1 MSRDASLTL
10 EWGDGEHVFR
20 LRHGELIELQEKTD
34 AGPMWILTRMMT
46 PTPENRGWRV
56 EDIREVIRLGLIG
69 GGMEPGKALRL
80 IRSYVDPRPPMEN
93 LLFAQSI
100 LAAGIMGVPD
110 DQPQKKSAVASMKST
125 RSRAASGDGPP
136 SSEPVPQ

>member
-1 MSRDASLTL
+1 MSRDASVTL
-10 EWGDGEHVFR
+10 EWADGEYTFR
-20 LRHGELIELQEKTD
+20 LRQGELIELQEKTD
-34 AGPMWILTRMMT
+34 AGPMWVLNRMMQ

-69 GGMEPGKALRL
+69 GGMEPVKALKLVRT
-80 IRSYVDPRPPMEN
+80 YVESRPPMEN

-110 DQPQKKSAVASMKST
+110 DQPQKKSGRPRKST
-125 RSRAASGDGPP
+125 TSPAASGGGAP
-136 SSEPVPQ
+136 SSASVPQ